1 MALSMYDVSV
11 PVLLR
16 GLNILSAYLDKAAT
30 FAAERNIDPAVL
42 ISARLAPDMMSLAG
56 QVQRASDNAKGGISR
71 LTLIKAPSFPDTET
85 SFEELKNRIAKT
97 VLFLQAVKPEQLEG
111 SESWPVEMRTG
122 IVSGT
127 LRGDTYLLS
136 VLIPNFFFHITTTHD
151 ILRQNG
157 LKVGKNDYFGALE
170 YL

>member
-1 MALSMYDVSV
+1 M
-11 PVLLR
+11 
-16 GLNILSAYLDKAAT
+16 
-30 FAAERNIDPAVL
+30 
-42 ISARLAPDMMSLAG
+42 
-56 QVQRASDNAKGGISR
+56 
-71 LTLIKAPSFPDTET
+71 
-85 SFEELKNRIAKT
+85 KNRIAKT

-111 SESWPVEMRTG
+111 SESRPVEMRTG

>member
-111 SESWPVEMRTG
+111 SESRPVEMRTG

-157 LKVGKNDYFGALE
+157 LKVGKNDYFGDLE

>member
-71 LTLIKAPSFPDTET
+71 LTLVKAPSFPDTET

-111 SESWPVEMRTG
+111 SESRPVEMRTG

>member
-111 SESWPVEMRTG
+111 SESRPVEMRTG

-136 VLIPNFFFHITTTHD
+136 VLLPNFFFHITTTHD

>member
-1 MALSMYDVSV
+1 MYDVSV

-71 LTLIKAPSFPDTET
+71 LTLVKAPSFPDTET

-111 SESWPVEMRTG
+111 SESRPVEMRTG